1 MDTLAQTSR
10 SGIVLGYVYAL
21 VAHMVAIINSRP
33 LLGRANLV
41 LIAGAMIMTTS
52 LEAQNLAQL
61 QRAVAPLM
69 KLSDEQM
76 LELIPQRAGLRF
88 VGCPNCTAGS
98 QENQLWWTIERPH
111 EVYCRHCDMRY
122 PNDTY
127 PDNQVLRVTNDRGQ
141 EHAYPYW
148 DDADGYHH
156 FFQAKGWYVSRL
168 YFEDS
173 ALRLAQLYGMTGNED
188 YGRRAA
194 LILRRFAEVYPGYLV
209 HYDYPFRQ
217 KILWSGEDDFPY
229 PVTDFRAAKWSWW
242 AYMDISEDLLK
253 AYELLADS
261 DALDGAARQL
271 IEEDLFGGMVEF
283 VYNYP
288 PALTNMDPTLLRA
301 LITAGR
307 VLHKPEYM
315 HESVRRIGALVRQ
328 QFFADGV
335 WREGAISYHNQTI
348 GGLGILVDLL
358 DGYSDPPDYVP
369 SAGAA
374 RFDDLDLGEQLP
386 ILHKARQVP
395 QKLRYPNGRVVAF
408 HDTWAREV
416 IAPTQQTQSMLFPE
430 LGHAWLGRGVGDGQM
445 QTHLHFSGG
454 YGHQHRDVL
463 ALTLFARGQERLG
476 DLGYT
481 HTRHRAWTLTTLS
494 HNTVTVDGQDQHG
507 GSIESPSDGALTLFA
522 PGAEDLLAVVEAKG
536 ERAYPGIDTY
546 RRMLVQIG
554 VGDDAYVVDL
564 FRVVGGTRHE
574 YVLAGDADHD
584 GALEHDLPMTAYG
597 PMLLPDG
604 VDVQLPT
611 GESTPGSAGGHNL
624 GYAYLRQVEQAAIA
638 GEWTVTLHSEAP
650 LAGAVRVHGAA
661 LGAGDILYSA
671 RAPSVRRAQEDDGQL
686 DAFTMPMLVQRR
698 QATQG
703 EALSSTFLTVL
714 EAYGE
719 TGPFIDDV
727 QRLDVDVVAGEAV
740 ALRVTWGNVVDEI
753 LIGSEAGTTVRTG
766 DIELQGRFGFV
777 RRQQGQVRQLWMM
790 AGTSLRVGAQQL
802 RGDGV
807 LRGTVRSTARREAGD
822 GANALDTDLPT
833 ASLAG
838 LEGTWAIV
846 IDGAGFHHGH
856 QIEAVESTAAG
867 SVLQLAD
874 DPGYVIEATTGRQV
888 YFPGRIWDG
897 ETRIEIAT
905 SASWSATE

>member
-1 MDTLAQTSR
+1 MMMATS
-10 SGIVLGYVYAL
+10 SD
-21 VAHMVAIINSRP
+21 
-33 LLGRANLV
+33 
-41 LIAGAMIMTTS
+41 
-52 LEAQNLAQL
+52 AQNLEQL
-61 QRAVAPLM
+61 QRAVAPVM
-69 KLSDEQM
+69 ALSDEQV
-76 LELIPQRAGLRF
+76 LELIPERAGLRF

-111 EVYCRHCDMRY
+111 EVYCRYCDMRY

-127 PDNQVLRVTNDRGQ
+127 PDDRVLRVTNDLGQ

-173 ALRLAQLYGMTGNED
+173 ALRLAQLYGMTGDDD
-188 YGRRAA
+188 YARRAA

-217 KILWSGEDDFPY
+217 KILWSGQEGFPY
-229 PVTDFRAAKWSWW
+229 PVPDFRAAKWSWW

-253 AYELLADS
+253 AYELLAEG
-261 DALDGAARQL
+261 DALDVTARQS
-271 IEEDLFGGMVEF
+271 IEKDLFGGMVKF

-288 PALTNMDPTLLRA
+288 PALSNMDPTLLRA

-307 VLHKPEYM
+307 VLDKPEYM
-315 HESVRRIGALVRQ
+315 HESVRRIGSLVRR

-335 WREGAISYHNQTI
+335 WREGAVSYHNQTTR
-348 GGLGILVDLL
+348 GLDMLVDLL
-358 DGYSDPPDYVP
+358 DGYSDPPGYLP
-369 SAGAA
+369 PAGEP
-374 RFDDLDLGEQLP
+374 RFDDLDLSEQFP
-386 ILHKARQVP
+386 ILNKARQVP
-395 QKLRYPNGRVVAF
+395 EMLRYPNGRVVAF
-408 HDTWAREV
+408 HDTWAREAV
-416 IAPTQQTQSMLFPE
+416 APTQQTESMLLPE
-430 LGHAWLGRGVGDGQM
+430 LGHARLGRGEGDGQI

-463 ALTLFARGQERLG
+463 AMTLFARGQERLG

-494 HNTVTVDGQDQHG
+494 HNTVTVDGRDQQG

-522 PGAEDLLAVVEAKG
+522 PGAGDLLAVVEARG

-546 RRMLVQIG
+546 RRMLVQVG
-554 VGDDAYVVDL
+554 AGDDAYVADL

-584 GALEHDLPMTAYG
+584 GTLEHALSMTTYG

-624 GYAYLRQVEQAAIA
+624 GYAYIRQVEQAAIDD
-638 GEWTVTLHSEAP
+638 EWTVTFHSETP
-650 LAGAVRVHGAA
+650 MAGAVRVHGAA

-671 RAPSVRRAQEDDGQL
+671 KAPSIRRAEEDDGQL
-686 DAFTMPMLVQRR
+686 DAFTMPMLVHRR
-698 QATQG
+698 QAGQNET
-703 EALSSTFLTVL
+703 LSSAFLTVL

-719 TGPFIDDV
+719 AGPFIDDV
-727 QRLDVDVVAGEAV
+727 ERLDVEAVDGEAV
-740 ALRVTWGNVVDEI
+740 ALRVAWGNVVDEI
-753 LIGSEAGTTVRTG
+753 LIGEEAGTTVRTG
-766 DIELQGRFGFV
+766 DVELQGRLGFV
-777 RRQQGQVRQLWMM
+777 RRQGGQVKQLRMIV
-790 AGTSLRVGAQQL
+790 GTSLRVGDQQL

-807 LRGTVRSTARREAGD
+807 LRGTVRSTARREAGE
-822 GANALDTDLPT
+822 GANALHTDLPA

-856 QIEAVESTAAG
+856 QIEAIESAEGG
-867 SVLQLAD
+867 SVLRLAD

-888 YFPGRIWDG
+888 YFPGRTWDG
-897 ETRIEIAT
+897 ESRIEIAT
-905 SASWSATE
+905 SARWSATE